1 MAHYILGPE
10 SVPFP
15 RPATPARIQTRRA
28 IGDAWATD
36 AAFEF
41 VSAALRVGSAIS
53 SAKIRHRYGLLKHP
67 HEATALTLHAPADP
81 VGKWVRVQMQTTDYT
96 TLEVSGTL
104 VPDLAADDYAENG
117 TYGGETRYTGT
128 PGEIWYD
135 GAEWIL
141 STAAGTYGFSYW
153 SGAAATGSFTPQG
166 TATGTAT
173 SASAASWETAWVG
186 RISGENREAMGASN
200 GASGRQHFDCYGPA
214 QLLQKT
220 GVADAIFDKG
230 GGETARIE
238 WVPGINDRD
247 SRGVLVGNRS
257 AAKVGDSYLYGGTS
271 TWSHLDYC
279 EYILKQF
286 VEPETGATWSITD
299 ATGHLSELQNTVKLG
314 TTQTALAV
322 LRKLIPREYGLE
334 WMILPDADGDTFEIY
349 VFSLVAR
356 AYAFNGK
363 TLPANGNTLEI
374 QTSQTTDSIQTHI
387 IASSDQQYRRI
398 RVLGRRII
406 VCCSL
411 YGIDDDL
418 EAKWS
423 TALEAD
429 YVAATG
435 AASAA
440 ADDCDA
446 ARDSDR
452 YRDVFQLYGIPDD
465 WDFRDGDA
473 APTVDAYGD
482 WTGTGSDSAGVG
494 DTQTQTRSTLRW
506 LPLLAGVDYAD
517 GATIDGNPAGRVP
530 ELLPPT
536 AWLWMDADAS
546 GSGSGSAGRYIP
558 AEEAGCHVTG
568 CRNSLG
574 VWLKAGKAN
583 HLIAENHWSG
593 AAATGTAPEYDW
605 EDMVATVAF
614 ESDQRL
620 AVVYTADTSTSGSD
634 GDDDHAIGTL
644 DIEVPDAELW
654 YLAPFTALRPD
665 PDPDSA
671 SGDDASIDYLV
682 TSGPVGRVLRNDNGR
697 LAAVMAGALSRYV
710 DARARAA
717 VTIKGRYREAADYLG
732 MILLEVDQGG
742 GVSTPIGGPVTAIE
756 WTENETRIIGGYARG

>member
-1 MAHYILGPE
+1 MHYTLGPE

-15 RPATPARIQTRRA
+15 RPATPVRIQTRRA
-28 IGDAWATD
+28 IGDAWETD

-41 VSAALRVGSAIS
+41 VSASLRVGSAIS
-53 SAKIRHRYGLLKHP
+53 SAKIRRRYGKLKHP
-67 HEATALTLHAPADP
+67 TEGGDPTLHAPADP
-81 VGKWVRVQMQTTDYT
+81 VGKWVRVQMRSTDYT

-220 GVADAIFDKG
+220 GVADAIFDKS
-230 GGETARIE
+230 GGETARVE

-247 SRGVLVGNRS
+247 ARGALVGNRT
-257 AAKVGDSYLYGGTS
+257 AAKVGDSYLYGGS
-271 TWSHLDYC
+271 ATWSHFDYC
-279 EYILKQF
+279 EYLLKQF

-299 ATGHLSELQNTVKLG
+299 ATGHLSNLKNTIKIG
-314 TTQTALAV
+314 TTQTALAI
-322 LRKLIPREYGLE
+322 LRKLIPKEYGLE
-334 WMILPDADGDTFEIY
+334 WLILPDTDGDAFEIY

-356 AYAFNGK
+356 DYAFAGK
-363 TLPANGNTLEI
+363 TLPTNGNTLEI
-374 QTSQTTDSIQTHI
+374 QTSQTTDSISTQI
-387 IASSDQQYRRI
+387 IASSDQQYRQIRI
-398 RVLGRRII
+398 LGRRII

-411 YGIDDDL
+411 YGADGDL
-418 EAKWS
+418 EAKWPQP
-423 TALEAD
+423 LEAE
-429 YVAATG
+429 YVTAAFAVT
-435 AASAA
+435 
-440 ADDCDA
+440 ADAEDCDA
-446 ARDSDR
+446 ERDSDR
-452 YRDVFQLYGIPDD
+452 YRAVFQQFGTPAD

-473 APTVDAYGD
+473 APTVDDYGE
-482 WTGTGSDSAGVG
+482 WTGDGSDSAEIG
-494 DTQTQTRSTLRW
+494 DFQTQTRSTLRW
-506 LPLLAGVDYAD
+506 LPLLEGVDYAD
-517 GATIDGNPAGRVP
+517 GATIDSNPADHIP

-536 AWLWMDADAS
+536 AWLWKDADQS
-546 GSGSGSAGRYIP
+546 DSGSGSAGRYIP
-558 AEEAGCHVTG
+558 AEEAGCHVTA

-574 VWLKAGKAN
+574 LWMKNGKAN

-593 AAATGTAPEYDW
+593 AGATDTAPEYDW
-605 EDMVATVAF
+605 EEMVATVAF

-620 AVVYTADTSTSGSD
+620 SVTYTADTSASGSD

-654 YLAPFTALRPD
+654 YLAPFTALRPQ

-671 SGDDASIDYLV
+671 SDEAASIDYLV

-717 VTIKGRYREAADYLG
+717 VTIKGRYQEAAQYLG